1 MSVGAAGL
9 NTGYTSVLEV
19 DEGISKR
26 EASLMRADVAEDAAM
41 NFVLDEKALVGRML
55 PPMSDSMAAVRWVKW
70 ILMIW

>member
-9 NTGYTSVLEV
+9 KTGYTPVLEK
-19 DEGISKR
+19 EGSSKR
-26 EASLMRADVAEDAAM
+26 EGSLMRTDVAEDAAM

-55 PPMSDSMAAVRWVKW
+55 PPTSDSKTAVRWVKW